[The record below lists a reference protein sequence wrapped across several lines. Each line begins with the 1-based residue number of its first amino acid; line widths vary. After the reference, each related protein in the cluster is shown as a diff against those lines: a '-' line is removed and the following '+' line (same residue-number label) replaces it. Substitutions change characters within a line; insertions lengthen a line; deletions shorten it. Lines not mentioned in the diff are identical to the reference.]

1 MSKED
6 AYVLGRIVGG
16 DSRTLAYY
24 ISIYIIIFNRSII
37 ESILAKKYKYF

>member
-16 DSRTLAYY
+16 DSGTLAYY
-24 ISIYIIIFNRSII
+24 VSAYATVFNHGMA
-37 ESILAKKYKYF
+37 ESV